1 MEASE
6 GSPPDLERRLQDIR
20 RRTLPAILGR
30 VDAIG
35 RAAAEGASSDELEAG
50 RADAHK
56 LRGLLGTL
64 GLARGSELAAAIET
78 ELEAAVEGNGM
89 PGWSERVAAQAGE
102 LRAEVESG

>member
-20 RRTLPAILGR
+20 QRTLPAILGR
-30 VDAIG
+30 VDVID
-35 RAAAEGASSDELEAG
+35 RAAVAGASSDELEAG

-78 ELEAAVEGNGM
+78 ELEAAVEGTGM
-89 PGWSERVAAQAGE
+89 PGWRERVTAQAGE

>member
-20 RRTLPAILGR
+20 QRTLPAILGR
-30 VDAIG
+30 VDAID
-35 RAAAEGASSDELEAG
+35 RAAAAGASSDELEAG

-78 ELEAAVEGNGM
+78 ELEAAVEGTGM
-89 PGWSERVAAQAGE
+89 PGWRERVTAQAGE

>member
-20 RRTLPAILGR
+20 QRTLPAILGR
-30 VDAIG
+30 VDAID
-35 RAAAEGASSDELEAG
+35 RAAAEGATSDELEAG

-78 ELEAAVEGNGM
+78 ELEAAAEGAGM
-89 PGWSERVAAQAGE
+89 PGWRERVATQAGE
-102 LRAEVESG
+102 LRAELESG